1 MDIYRLPE
9 DELFIAGTEQMGL
22 LTTGKII
29 KTENYSILFC
39 RSGSAYIEIDF
50 NRHYITQNT
59 QVIITTGTHVQGI
72 EISDNFTCSFIVFRK
87 DIYNEVTARL
97 EPSFTYFLKEYPCV
111 QLSPQNIRKMTL
123 FMQMIEEFY
132 HEKNNCFRSDIF
144 KNYIQSLLLDIYDK
158 TRTLFN
164 IDKSK
169 NVGRQ
174 EELFIKFIHLV
185 YKYTP
190 REREVGFY
198 AEQLCISPRYLS
210 SIVQCIAGCTVKS
223 IIDKHSIQVIK
234 ALLKSA
240 DKSIQN
246 ISYDL
251 GFPDQSFFARYFKKH
266 TGMSP
271 QGYRLK

>member
-9 DELFIAGTEQMGL
+9 NELFIVGTKQTGL

-29 KTENYSILFC
+29 KTKNYSILFC
-39 RSGSAYIEIDF
+39 HSGSACIEIDF
-50 NRHYITQNT
+50 NRHYITKDT
-59 QVIITTGTHVQGI
+59 QVILLTGTHVQSM
-72 EISDNFTCSFIVFRK
+72 EISDDFSCSFIIFRK

-111 QLSPQNIRKMTL
+111 QLSPRNIRKMTL

-132 HEKNNCFRSDIF
+132 HEKNNCFRTDIF

-164 IDKSK
+164 INKSK

-174 EELFIKFIHLV
+174 EELFVKFIHLV
-185 YKYTP
+185 YKYSP

-210 SIVQCIAGCTVKS
+210 SIVQNIAGCTVKN
-223 IIDKHSIQVIK
+223 IIDKHSIQAIK
-234 ALLKSA
+234 ALLKSTN
-240 DKSIQN
+240 KSIQN

-271 QGYRLK
+271 QEYKQK